1 MRQAVI
7 LAGGFGTRLAAV
19 YGDIPKPMVPLLG
32 RPVIDHLTD
41 LCRRHGFDDILIL
54 AHHRWKA
61 IRDHVD
67 PSIRIHVEAMP
78 MGTAGALSDARHL
91 LTDRFLVLYGDTY
104 ADVDL
109 TRIWSDHAASGAG
122 ATLFTHPNSHPHDSD
137 LVEADADGWVR
148 AIHGYPHQAEVRN
161 LVNAALY
168 VMEKDLVERI
178 PLDVST
184 RPDIAK
190 HLFPAALDAG
200 FRLRSYRSVEYIKD
214 MGTPD
219 RLRRVEADIRN
230 GVPDRLSGRSGRQ
243 AVFLDRDGTLN
254 EEKGLIRDPADLSLI
269 PGAAAAVKRLNQ
281 GGWLSIVA
289 TNQPVIARGEVTE
302 SGLDRIHARMDHLL
316 GRDGAY
322 LDDIRYCPHHPDS
335 GFPGEIAALKVRC
348 TCRKPEPGLLMDAI
362 RDFGLD
368 ASRSW
373 MVGDAT
379 TDVEAG
385 IRAGVKTILVR
396 TGWAGRDGKS
406 FIEPD
411 YVAMD
416 LAGAVEWITSGHE
429 AARATVQ
436 DLAKEIRP
444 GALVLVA
451 GLARSG
457 KSSLAAVLREL
468 CAESGRTAHV
478 ICLDGWLKP
487 EHDRPEGAG
496 VAARFDLAAAAACIR
511 SILDCGTRRHF
522 DIPIYDRASKRTDLR
537 TQGLDWSPGDM
548 LIVEGVPALLS
559 PDLVSWGL
567 MRIYVDIPDDLRIRR
582 LRADYQWRGMA
593 PQSVDALIASRNAD
607 ERPDIQASMSLST
620 HIIRPHASA

>member
-32 RPVIDHLTD
+32 RPVIDHLIG

-54 AHHRWKA
+54 AHHRWEA

-67 PSIRIHVEAMP
+67 PSIRIHVEAAP

-91 LTDRFLVLYGDTY
+91 LADRFLVLYGDTY

-109 TRIWSDHAASGAG
+109 SRMWNGHAASGAD

-137 LVEADADGWVR
+137 LVEADDDGWIR

-168 VMEKDLVERI
+168 VMEKRMVDRI
-178 PLDVST
+178 PVDAGT

-200 FRLRSYRSVEYIKD
+200 MRLRSYRSVEYVKD

-219 RLRRVEADIRN
+219 RLARVEADIRN
-230 GVPDRLSGRSGRQ
+230 GVPERLSGRIGRQ

-254 EEKGLIRDPADLSLI
+254 EEKGLIRDPDAISLI

-289 TNQPVIARGEVTE
+289 TNQPVIARGEVTA
-302 SGLDRIHARMDHLL
+302 SGLERIHARLDHLL
-316 GRDGAY
+316 GLEGAY
-322 LDDIRYCPHHPDS
+322 LDEIRHCPHHPDS
-335 GFPGEIAALKVRC
+335 GYPGEVAALKGPC
-348 TCRKPEPGLLMDAI
+348 ACRKPEPGLLTDAI
-362 RDFGLD
+362 RDLGLD
-368 ASRSW
+368 AGRCW

-379 TDVEAG
+379 TDIEAG
-385 IRAGVKTILVR
+385 RRAGVKTILVR
-396 TGWAGRDGKS
+396 TGRAGRDGKS
-406 FIEPD
+406 DIEPD
-411 YVAMD
+411 FVAMD
-416 LAGAVEWITSGHE
+416 LAGAVEWITAGHG
-429 AARATVQ
+429 AARALLEPLLPDIESGSMILIGGQ
-436 DLAKEIRP
+436 
-444 GALVLVA
+444 
-451 GLARSG
+451 ARSG
-457 KSSLAAVLREL
+457 KSGLASVLKEL
-468 CAESGRTAHV
+468 CAEKGRTAHV

-487 EHDRPEGAG
+487 EQDRPEGAG
-496 VAARFDLAAAAACIR
+496 VAARFDLEAAAAFIR
-511 SILDCGTRRHF
+511 SISDGTAPRSIA
-522 DIPIYDRASKRTDLR
+522 IPLYDRATKRTDLR
-537 TQGLDWSPGDM
+537 TQRVDRSPGDV

-559 PDLVSWGL
+559 PDLVSWAR
-567 MRIYVDIPDDLRIRR
+567 MRIYVDIPDEIRNQR

-593 PQSVDALIASRNAD
+593 PEAVDALIASRNAD
-607 ERPDIQASMSLST
+607 ERPAIQASMSYAT
-620 HIIRPHASA
+620 HIIRPHTSA